1 MAFFL
6 YKEYQLEKLAES
18 FADNVYDRRQVGEI
32 TPENLLA
39 AHTVIVQ
46 TRGMGEYLRQVLAEK
61 KQIAGNLQMPF
72 PDDES
77 PRGCYQSLPHQFTVC
92 LNR

>member
-61 KQIAGNLQMPF
+61 KTDCRQSANAFCQQL
-72 PDDES
+72 
-77 PRGCYQSLPHQFTVC
+77 YQ
-92 LNR
+92 